1 MRDGLPE
8 LRGTT
13 PAGAAGPGRLA
24 RGVCRLDNGA
34 RTRKY
39 GGKGDTAGRACGM
52 GAWWVGSK
60 AGPGTEEAGP
70 DEARAAATGHG
81 VGGETRI
88 SRDRVRK
95 DSTRTCRAPRPRD
108 EVTVT

>member
-1 MRDGLPE
+1 
-8 LRGTT
+8 
-13 PAGAAGPGRLA
+13 
-24 RGVCRLDNGA
+24 
-34 RTRKY
+34 
-39 GGKGDTAGRACGM
+39 M

-60 AGPGTEEAGP
+60 AGLGTEETGP

-108 EVTVT
+108 EATVT